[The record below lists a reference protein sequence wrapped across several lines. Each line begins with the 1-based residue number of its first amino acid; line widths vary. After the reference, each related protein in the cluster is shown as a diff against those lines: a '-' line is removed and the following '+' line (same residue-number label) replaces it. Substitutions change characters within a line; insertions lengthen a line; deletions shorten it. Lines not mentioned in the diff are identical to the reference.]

1 MIWELQV
8 LKTSSGE
15 TLGDSEGQGSLACCH
30 SWGRRVRHNLT
41 TEQQQGQQECWLQ
54 ITLGLLIFI
63 NVKLQQVLF
72 GHGMIFQSIFHTQF
86 LTIRALGI
94 EAHCNYFNSRKRMD
108 TNQEKEEKIPHLEE
122 V

>member
-1 MIWELQV
+1 M